1 MGKQRTVAGPYSAEN
16 FNDGNKDKIRNTDI
30 GPKADMGAI
39 KSYASAI
46 DANSSRNASFAAP
59 ITPRAGTVVDRL
71 PPMVPKISARFP
83 GWRRSAR
90 APDSDGKG
98 VKLWQSLGRLLLGLA
113 LPLSSPLQSAHRP
126 RLPSECRPIKCGLPR
141 PRPRLLKLAMALR
154 ALLAATCLC
163 QPIVGIISRSRRDR
177 S

>member
-71 PPMVPKISARFP
+71 PPHGSENQREVP
-83 GWRRSAR
+83 
-90 APDSDGKG
+90 
-98 VKLWQSLGRLLLGLA
+98 GLA
-113 LPLSSPLQSAHRP
+113 P
-126 RLPSECRPIKCGLPR
+126 K
-141 PRPRLLKLAMALR
+141 
-154 ALLAATCLC
+154 
-163 QPIVGIISRSRRDR
+163 RSRPGQRWER
-177 S
+177 G

>member
-71 PPMVPKISARFP
+71 PPPWFRKSAR
-83 GWRRSAR
+83 GSR
-90 APDSDGKG
+90 AGAEALAPRTAMGKG
-98 VKLWQSLGRLLLGLA
+98 
-113 LPLSSPLQSAHRP
+113 LS
-126 RLPSECRPIKCGLPR
+126 CGNHW
-141 PRPRLLKLAMALR
+141 A
-154 ALLAATCLC
+154 
-163 QPIVGIISRSRRDR
+163 GFF
-177 S
+177 